1 MRDMNQARK
10 YTVKKKSQTCDEGE
24 FSGFLASRDPITRLP
39 AVSVTLWRVVFHCL
53 PSASR
58 IITVFNKDGVLRVE
72 G

>member
-24 FSGFLASRDPITRLP
+24 FSILASRDPTTRLP
-39 AVSVTLWRVVFHCL
+39 AVSVTLWRVVFNCL

-58 IITVFNKDGVLRVE
+58 IIAVLNKDGVLRVE